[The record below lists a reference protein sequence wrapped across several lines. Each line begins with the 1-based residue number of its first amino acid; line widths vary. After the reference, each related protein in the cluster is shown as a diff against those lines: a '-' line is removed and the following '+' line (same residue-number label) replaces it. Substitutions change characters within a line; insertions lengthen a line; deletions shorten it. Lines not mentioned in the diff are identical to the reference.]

1 MIDPKDKAEAKVI
14 RDSIRENMWLISD
27 QLVKLAK
34 LHGGDG
40 YEFESTLRVYKGE
53 VKGVLAGKAF
63 VVDKDGKL
71 EYLPAEENP
80 DESQRGSLE
89 STAAIEVADI
99 LKKLGIKEGK

>member
-1 MIDPKDKAEAKVI
+1 MINPEDKAAAKAI
-14 RDSIRENMWLISD
+14 RDTIRENMRAISD

-40 YEFESTLRVYKGE
+40 YEFESTLRVFNGE

-63 VVDKDGKL
+63 KVDKDGQL
-71 EYLPAEENP
+71 EYLPEDVNP
-80 DESQRGSLE
+80 DESQRGTLDTEASV
-89 STAAIEVADI
+89 EVSNI